1 MRVLIL
7 GESGMLGNA
16 VLKLFTGNGLHETWG
31 TVRSDASRYL
41 FSAELQSRLISG
53 VDVLNQDALLDVFA
67 QTRPEVV
74 INCVGLIKQLH
85 NANDPL
91 AVLPVNALLPHQ
103 LAKLCL
109 LTGARLIHVSTDC
122 VFVGDKGLYKETDYS
137 DARDLYG
144 KSKYMGELHDHAHA
158 ITLRT
163 SIIGHELNS
172 NYALL
177 DWFLSQ
183 EGQVKGYTKAIF
195 SGMPTVELARV
206 MHDWVLPQHA
216 LSGLYHV
223 SAEPIAKYDLLK
235 LVAEVYDKSIV
246 IQPDDGMVIDRSLD
260 STLFQKV
267 SGYEPP
273 NWPELIRSM
282 QQAR

>member
-7 GESGMLGNA
+7 GASGMLGNA
-16 VLKLFTGNGLHETWG
+16 VLKLFVNEGVHETRG
-31 TVRSDASRYL
+31 TVRSEASRRF
-41 FSAELQSRLISG
+41 FSDELQDRLIFG
-53 VDVLNQDALLDVFA
+53 VDVLNQHTLLDVFA
-67 QTRPEVV
+67 QTRPDVV
-74 INCVGLIKQLH
+74 INCVGLIKQLE

-109 LTGARLIHVSTDC
+109 VAGSRLIHISTDC
-122 VFVGDKGLYKETDYS
+122 VFSGDKGLYTEADYS

-144 KSKYMGELHDHAHA
+144 KSKYMGELHDYAHA
-158 ITLRT
+158 LTLRT

-172 NYALL
+172 NNALL

-183 EGQVKGYTKAIF
+183 QGQVKGYTRAIF

-206 MHDWVLPQHA
+206 IHDWVLPQPA
-216 LSGLYHV
+216 LCGLYHV
-223 SAEPIAKYDLLK
+223 SAQPISKYDLLEM
-235 LVAEVYDKSIV
+235 VAHVYDKSIV
-246 IQPDDGMVIDRSLD
+246 IQPDDGVVIDRSLD
-260 STLFQKV
+260 STLFQQE
-267 SGYEPP
+267 SGYQPP
-273 NWPELIRSM
+273 QWPELIKNM

>member
-1 MRVLIL
+1 
-7 GESGMLGNA
+7 MLGNA
-16 VLKLFTGNGLHETWG
+16 VLKLFAGKGLHEAWG
-31 TVRSDASRYL
+31 SVRSDASRRF
-41 FSAELQSRLISG
+41 FSDELQSRLISG
-53 VDVLNQDALLDVFA
+53 VDVLNQDILLDVFA

-109 LTGARLIHVSTDC
+109 VTGARLIHVSTDC
-122 VFVGDKGLYKETDYS
+122 VFAGDKGLYKETDYS

-144 KSKYMGELHDHAHA
+144 KSKYMGELHDYAHT

-163 SIIGHELNS
+163 SIIGHELNT
-172 NYALL
+172 NNALL
-177 DWFLSQ
+177 EWFLSQ
-183 EGQVKGYTKAIF
+183 QGEVKGYTKAIF

-206 MHDWVLPQHA
+206 MHDWVLPQPA

-223 SAEPIAKYDLLK
+223 SAQPIAKYDLLK
-235 LVAEVYDKSIV
+235 LVADVYGKNIV
-246 IQPDDGMVIDRSLD
+246 IQPDGGMVIDRSLD
-260 STLFQKV
+260 STLFRQE

-273 NWPELIRSM
+273 SWPELIRNM

>member
-7 GESGMLGNA
+7 GASGMLGNA
-16 VLKLFTGNGLHETWG
+16 VLKLFAGKGLHETWG
-31 TVRSDASRYL
+31 AVRSDASRCF
-41 FSAELQSRLISG
+41 FSDELQSRLISG
-53 VDVLNQDALLDVFA
+53 VDVLSQDTLLDVFA

-109 LTGARLIHVSTDC
+109 VASARLIHVSTDC
-122 VFVGDKGLYKETDYS
+122 VFAGDKGLYKETDYS

-206 MHDWVLPQHA
+206 MHDW
-216 LSGLYHV
+216 YC
-223 SAEPIAKYDLLK
+223 
-235 LVAEVYDKSIV
+235 
-246 IQPDDGMVIDRSLD
+246 R
-260 STLFQKV
+260 STLYAVCIMFQR
-267 SGYEPP
+267 SQLP
-273 NWPELIRSM
+273 NM
-282 QQAR
+282 TC